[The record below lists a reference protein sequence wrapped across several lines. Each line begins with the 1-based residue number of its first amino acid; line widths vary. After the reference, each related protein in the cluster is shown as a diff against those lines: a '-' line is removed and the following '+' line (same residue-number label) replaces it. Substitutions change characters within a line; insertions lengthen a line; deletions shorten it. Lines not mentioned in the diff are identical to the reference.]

1 MNKWEHPSAVKTIK
15 MGLFHDLSTFLNWHN
30 ACLVHPQINVRVMKL
45 IDTQHTDLLKKALD
59 AYALRQKA
67 IASNVANIDTPGYK
81 RLEVNF
87 EDALQKAQKLQ
98 TVQTDFDD
106 VQLKLQETDEKPLL
120 EDEMMTLADTQIR
133 AQLVTRTLRHNFQL
147 LKAGIIGRNA

>member
-1 MNKWEHPSAVKTIK
+1 M
-15 MGLFHDLSTFLNWHN
+15 
-30 ACLVHPQINVRVMKL
+30 
-45 IDTQHTDLLKKALD
+45 
-59 AYALRQKA
+59 
-67 IASNVANIDTPGYK
+67 ANIDTPGYK

-106 VQLKLQETDEKPLL
+106 VQLKLQETEEKPLL